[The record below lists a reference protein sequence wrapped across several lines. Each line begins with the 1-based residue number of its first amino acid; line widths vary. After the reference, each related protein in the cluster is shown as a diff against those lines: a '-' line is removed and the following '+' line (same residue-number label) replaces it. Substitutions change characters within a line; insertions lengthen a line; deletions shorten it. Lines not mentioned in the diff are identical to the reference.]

1 MEAELGKVILKN
13 NQLIEK
19 IRSLEREKNEYF
31 HQMKRYS
38 KVGSQKENLS
48 KSGLKR

>member
-31 HQMKRYS
+31 H
-38 KVGSQKENLS
+38 
-48 KSGLKR
+48 